1 MTDLDHLSRMNAC
14 FLGPRSENEAWLRS
28 EMQAILDSWFG
39 WRRDL
44 FPNDPEAI
52 PYDERVSV
60 PFLQQRERLARQI
73 TRLTDILRDEVPKHT
88 PRYIGHMVSEMSM
101 PALLGH
107 FSALLHNPNNTS
119 KEVSKV
125 TSVLEAEAIAAL
137 ASMVGYGPAEACGH
151 FTSGGTVA
159 NFEAIWRA
167 RFRLD
172 HWLSLALYLAEEH
185 SVPLDVF
192 ASAHMGWKRYFELVA
207 LYGVDETKT
216 RHYSLVASNPFE
228 AASLISAHAGSPY
241 KGPVVLVPGNKHF
254 SWLKG
259 VSVFGFGERAFW
271 TVPLD
276 AAGRTDVTALA
287 DLLNKAEKE
296 GRPVLMVVSVAG
308 TTEAGEVD
316 PVDRVQDLLDER
328 KAARGHDIWHHV
340 DAAYG
345 GFFASLLGGAA
356 ENLLVPEVRAAL
368 SALGRVQSITLDP
381 HKLGYVPYSCGA
393 FLARDR
399 EAYSVSSFHAPYL
412 DRADLGASVWAYTL
426 EGSRSAAG
434 ATAVWLTSEAI
445 GFGPEGFGEI
455 IASTIENCRL
465 FAATLAASL
474 PFVRPLRPLD
484 TNILCFNLA
493 EPGMSLTEANRRTEA
508 VFRKFVAS
516 PHFSVSK
523 TSLSLE
529 SYEKLIAAHMAEIG
543 GAVDAEAMVLLRCVF
558 MNPFWANAEVRAQ
571 LVPAFVEELAAHY
584 SGVSGAG
591 FAPMPHGGK
600 LLGCVDIDEAVT
612 ARPSH
617 L

>member
-1 MTDLDHLSRMNAC
+1 MTDIDHLSRMNAC

-44 FPNDPEAI
+44 FPDDPEAI

-60 PFLQQRERLARQI
+60 PFLQQREKLARQI
-73 TRLTDILRDEVPKHT
+73 SRLTDILRDEVPKHT
-88 PRYIGHMVSEMSM
+88 PRYIGHMVSEISM

-125 TSVLEAEAIAAL
+125 TSVLEAEAITAL
-137 ASMVGYGPAEACGH
+137 AAMVGYDPAGASGH

-185 SVPLDVF
+185 GLPLDVF
-192 ASAHMGWKRYFELVA
+192 RAAHMGWKRYFELIA
-207 LYGVDETKT
+207 MHGVDEGKT

-228 AASLISAHAGSPY
+228 AASLLSAHTRSPY

-259 VSVFGFGERAFW
+259 VSIFGFGERAFW
-271 TVPLD
+271 TIPLD
-276 AAGRTDVTALA
+276 GEGRTDVAVLA
-287 DLLNKAEKE
+287 DLLDRAEKE

-328 KAARGHDIWHHV
+328 KATRGQDIWHHV

-345 GFFASLLGGAA
+345 GFFASLLGGVG
-356 ENLLVPEVRAAL
+356 ENLLAPGVRAAL
-368 SALGRVQSITLDP
+368 AALGRAQSITLDP

-434 ATAVWLTSEAI
+434 ATAVWLTSEALGFDPA
-445 GFGPEGFGEI
+445 GFGQI

-465 FAATLAASL
+465 FAKTLTTSL
-474 PFVRPLRPLD
+474 PFVRTLQPLD
-484 TNILCFNLA
+484 TNIFCFNLA
-493 EPGMSLTEANRRTEA
+493 EPGMSLAEANRRTEA

-516 PHFSVSK
+516 PHFSVSR
-523 TSLSLE
+523 TSLSRE
-529 SYEKLIAAHMAEIG
+529 SYEQLIAAHMAGIG
-543 GAVDAEAMVLLRCVF
+543 GAVDADAMVLLRCVF
-558 MNPFWANAEVRAQ
+558 MNPFWASADVHAQ
-571 LVPAFVEELAAHY
+571 LMPEFVAELAGHY
-584 SGVSGAG
+584 GEVSGASFG
-591 FAPMPHGGK
+591 PAADGGE
-600 LLGCVDIDEAVT
+600 LPRRVDIDEAVAT
-612 ARPSH
+612 GPAH
-617 L
+617 F